1 MEGRAMWTHDYSQ
14 MTELAAEPLWQ
25 LLADVDGWV
34 RWNGGIESLVL
45 DGPVA
50 VGTTFRMTPP
60 GEDTLTSTIVDL
72 QPGQVITDLTELD
85 GVAVRVEHRLD
96 AQADGGTA
104 VTYRIEVSGAV
115 PDEVAQEIGTAVSA
129 DFPDVIASLIAAAEK
144 ASR

>member
-1 MEGRAMWTHDYSQ
+1 MWTHDYSQ
-14 MTELAAEPLWQ
+14 TTELAPEPLWQ
-25 LLADVDGWV
+25 LLADVGGWV

-60 GEDTLTSTIVDL
+60 GEDTLASTIVDL

-96 AQADGGTA
+96 ARADGRTA

-129 DFPDVIASLIAAAEK
+129 DFPDVIDNLIAAAET